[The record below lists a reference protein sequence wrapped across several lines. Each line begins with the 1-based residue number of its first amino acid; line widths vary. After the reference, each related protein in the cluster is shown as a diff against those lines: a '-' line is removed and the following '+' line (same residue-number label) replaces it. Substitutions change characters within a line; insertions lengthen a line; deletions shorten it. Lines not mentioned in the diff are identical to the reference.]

1 MLQFVFQVY
10 GTSACLCVCV
20 SCVHRVR
27 LVATALIRRGRLA
40 CMRACV
46 CGTTGA
52 GDGLLSKRDLADL
65 MQFVDH
71 DYLEANQEQSL
82 PALVAMYAPSPLC
95 AARGCTSTVCY
106 VCGD

>member
-10 GTSACLCVCV
+10 GTSACLCRVYIV
-20 SCVHRVR
+20 SGLWRRPSSAAAGVR
-27 LVATALIRRGRLA
+27 A

-71 DYLEANQEQSL
+71 DYLEANQEHSL
-82 PALVAMYAPSPLC
+82 PALIAMYVPRYCP
-95 AARGCTSTVCY
+95 V
-106 VCGD
+106 